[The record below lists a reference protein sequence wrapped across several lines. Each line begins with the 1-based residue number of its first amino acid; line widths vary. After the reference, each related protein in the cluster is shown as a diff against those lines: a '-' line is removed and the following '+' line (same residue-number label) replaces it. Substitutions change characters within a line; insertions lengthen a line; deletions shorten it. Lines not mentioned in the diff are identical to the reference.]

1 MTMRPSHARA
11 RRRGFTLVELLV
23 AISILAIVAVLGWRG
38 LDGIVRARAALTE
51 QMETT
56 RGMQLAFAQMQSDC
70 EHIALRDVI
79 DQRPYLLAGPG
90 RFTLVREV
98 FNDNQPSRL
107 QVVAYRIVNGTL
119 VRRESAAT
127 RDMAQLD
134 ALWQSEVSDT
144 DTSGAVVLQTG
155 VAGMQ
160 ISTWQNNAWRQA
172 GTGTDDTTNTNNGGA
187 PAGNTAAAVAAAAA
201 AAAAIQSGNPNA
213 VAAAAAAA
221 ADPTGLQVALQAR
234 GQQVALTK
242 SFLLGG
248 T

>member
-1 MTMRPSHARA
+1 MTIRSLNSS

-38 LDGIVRARAALTE
+38 LDGIVRARAALTA

-79 DQRPYLLAGPG
+79 DQRPYLLAGAD

-98 FNDNQPSRL
+98 FVDNQPSRL
-107 QVVAYRIVNGTL
+107 QVIAYRIVNGTL
-119 VRRESAAT
+119 VRRESAPT

-144 DTSGAVVLQTG
+144 DTSGAVALQSN
-155 VAGMQ
+155 VAGLQ

-172 GTGTDDTTNTNNGGA
+172 GTDAGMNANNPTGGATNGGS
-187 PAGNTAAAVAAAAA
+187 AAAVAAAAA
-201 AAAAIQSGNPNA
+201 AAAQGTTPANVAI
-213 VAAAAAAA
+213 A
-221 ADPTGLQVALQAR
+221 ADPTGLLVALQVR
-234 GQQVALTK
+234 GQAVPITK